1 MAADKVIS
9 EMQHIAP
16 DAVQLQQVETQ
27 VKATDAIEP
36 APLAAPRPRRQAAP
50 AMTDAVVELVQIET
64 QSNVSSSMVDAAPVA
79 RAPRR
84 AAAQQ
89 QAAQDVT
96 LEQIETRR

>member
-9 EMQHIAP
+9 ELQHITPEA
-16 DAVQLQQVETQ
+16 AQLQQVETQ
-27 VKATDAIEP
+27 VISTGMIEP
-36 APLAAPRPRRQAAP
+36 APVTPPRPRRQPAP
-50 AMTDAVVELVQIET
+50 AMTEATVELTQIET
-64 QSNVSSSMVDAAPVA
+64 QSGVSSSMVDAAPVA